1 MEASILSGTAAQ
13 GRRERK
19 PTAMKILKRVL
30 PIVLAVCLLA
40 SLGAVSA
47 IDAGETRTV
56 IGADL
61 TDDQIKTV
69 YKTFGIERGSVKELT
84 VTNQD
89 ERQYLSGVISD
100 AQIGTKAIS
109 CISIEVLA
117 AGKGMTVN
125 TSHITYCTS
134 QMYISALATAGIMDA
149 KISVAAPF
157 DVSGTA
163 ALTGIYKAYEDI
175 TGTKLDETAKAVSSQ
190 ELATTAELAQAIG
203 DYDSVEIVNELK
215 LILNE
220 TKDMTDAELRAKIK
234 EIAAE
239 YNVTLT
245 DDQMTQLVNLCR
257 SLEKLDTN
265 ALLSKVQGH
274 AQAARRRQGQGR
286 VLHREGQGRH
296 HRHRRFLRPC
306 HRPLPQVTPDIK
318 NPPAGSACRSGLPKA
333 RAALLHR
340 PLRSMLFLFL
350 PAAFSGAFR
359 APFCATFLP
368 VARLLP
374 ARVGFCTR
382 LKHGFVPFR
391 KIFAEHRRIASG
403 TISPSPLR
411 THQCEF

>member
-1 MEASILSGTAAQ
+1 
-13 GRRERK
+13 
-19 PTAMKILKRVL
+19 MKFLKRAL
-30 PIVLAVCLLA
+30 PIVLAVCMLA
-40 SLGAVSA
+40 SLCAVSA

-61 TDDQIKTV
+61 TDEQIKTV

-84 VTNQD
+84 VTNKD

-100 AQIGTKAIS
+100 AQIGTKSIS
-109 CISIEVLA
+109 CISIEVLD
-117 AGKGMTVN
+117 AGKGMTVA

-134 QMYISALATAGIMDA
+134 QMYISALATAGITDA

-163 ALTGIYKAYEDI
+163 ALTGVYKAYEDI

-239 YNVTLT
+239 YDVTLT

-265 ALLSKVQGH
+265 ALLSKVQAVQDTLKQLAG
-274 AQAARRRQGQGR
+274 ARDKVASFTGKVKDVITAIGNFFDR
-286 VLHREGQGRH
+286 V
-296 HRHRRFLRPC
+296 
-306 HRPLPQVTPDIK
+306 I
-318 NPPAGSACRSGLPKA
+318 
-333 RAALLHR
+333 
-340 PLRSMLFLFL
+340 
-350 PAAFSGAFR
+350 AF
-359 APFCATFLP
+359 
-368 VARLLP
+368 
-374 ARVGFCTR
+374 
-382 LKHGFVPFR
+382 FR
-391 KIFAEHRRIASG
+391 K
-403 TISPSPLR
+403 
-411 THQCEF
+411 

>member
-149 KISVAAPF
+149 KITVTAPF

-220 TKDMTDAELRAKIK
+220 TKDMTDDQLREEIK
-234 EIAAE
+234 KIAAE
-239 YNVTLT
+239 YDVSLT
-245 DDQMTQLVNLCR
+245 DSQIDSLISLCR
-257 SLEKLDTN
+257 SMEKLDT
-265 ALLSKVQGH
+265 
-274 AQAARRRQGQGR
+274 
-286 VLHREGQGRH
+286 
-296 HRHRRFLRPC
+296 
-306 HRPLPQVTPDIK
+306 
-318 NPPAGSACRSGLPKA
+318 
-333 RAALLHR
+333 AALKEKVEQVQKYLKDIV
-340 PLRSMLFLFL
+340 SKQGEIKQFL
-350 PAAFSGAFR
+350 SN
-359 APFCATFLP
+359 
-368 VARLLP
+368 VADT
-374 ARVGFCTR
+374 VTE
-382 LKHGFVPFR
+382 FVNKVVDFIR
-391 KIFAEHRRIASG
+391 GIFG
-403 TISPSPLR
+403 
-411 THQCEF
+411 

>member
-1 MEASILSGTAAQ
+1 
-13 GRRERK
+13 
-19 PTAMKILKRVL
+19 MKFLKRVL

-61 TDDQIKTV
+61 TDEQIKTV

-100 AQIGTKAIS
+100 AQIGT
-109 CISIEVLA
+109 
-117 AGKGMTVN
+117 
-125 TSHITYCTS
+125 
-134 QMYISALATAGIMDA
+134 
-149 KISVAAPF
+149 
-157 DVSGTA
+157 
-163 ALTGIYKAYEDI
+163 
-175 TGTKLDETAKAVSSQ
+175 KAVSSQ

-220 TKDMTDAELRAKIK
+220 TKDMTDAELRAKIR

-265 ALLSKVQGH
+265 ALLSKVQ
-274 AQAARRRQGQGR
+274 AVQDTLKQ
-286 VLHREGQGRH
+286 L
-296 HRHRRFLRPC
+296 
-306 HRPLPQVTPDIK
+306 
-318 NPPAGSACRSGLPKA
+318 AGAKEKV
-333 RAALLHR
+333 
-340 PLRSMLFLFL
+340 
-350 PAAFSGAFR
+350 AAFTGKVKDVITAIGDFFDRVIAF
-359 APFCATFLP
+359 
-368 VARLLP
+368 
-374 ARVGFCTR
+374 
-382 LKHGFVPFR
+382 FR
-391 KIFAEHRRIASG
+391 K
-403 TISPSPLR
+403 
-411 THQCEF
+411 

>member
-1 MEASILSGTAAQ
+1 
-13 GRRERK
+13 
-19 PTAMKILKRVL
+19 MKFLKRAL

-220 TKDMTDAELRAKIK
+220 TKDMTDAELRA
-234 EIAAE
+234 
-239 YNVTLT
+239 
-245 DDQMTQLVNLCR
+245 R
-257 SLEKLDTN
+257 SKR
-265 ALLSKVQGH
+265 S
-274 AQAARRRQGQGR
+274 
-286 VLHREGQGRH
+286 
-296 HRHRRFLRPC
+296 
-306 HRPLPQVTPDIK
+306 
-318 NPPAGSACRSGLPKA
+318 PPSTTSRS
-333 RAALLHR
+333 R
-340 PLRSMLFLFL
+340 
-350 PAAFSGAFR
+350 
-359 APFCATFLP
+359 T
-368 VARLLP
+368 
-374 ARVGFCTR
+374 TR
-382 LKHGFVPFR
+382 
-391 KIFAEHRRIASG
+391 
-403 TISPSPLR
+403 
-411 THQCEF
+411 

>member
-1 MEASILSGTAAQ
+1 
-13 GRRERK
+13 
-19 PTAMKILKRVL
+19 MKFLKRAL

-84 VTNQD
+84 VTNKD
-89 ERQYLSGVISD
+89 ERQNLSGVI
-100 AQIGTKAIS
+100 
-109 CISIEVLA
+109 
-117 AGKGMTVN
+117 N

-134 QMYISALATAGIMDA
+134 QMYISALATAGITDA
-149 KISVAAPF
+149 KITVTAPF

-163 ALTGIYKAYEDI
+163 ALTGVYKAYEDI

-239 YNVTLT
+239 YDVTLT

-265 ALLSKVQGH
+265 ALLSKVH
-274 AQAARRRQGQGR
+274 AVQDTLKQLAGAKDKIASFTGKVKDVITAIGDFFDR
-286 VLHREGQGRH
+286 V
-296 HRHRRFLRPC
+296 
-306 HRPLPQVTPDIK
+306 I
-318 NPPAGSACRSGLPKA
+318 
-333 RAALLHR
+333 AL
-340 PLRSMLFLFL
+340 
-350 PAAFSGAFR
+350 
-359 APFCATFLP
+359 
-368 VARLLP
+368 
-374 ARVGFCTR
+374 
-382 LKHGFVPFR
+382 FR
-391 KIFAEHRRIASG
+391 K
-403 TISPSPLR
+403 
-411 THQCEF
+411 

>member
-19 PTAMKILKRVL
+19 LTAMKILKRVL

-100 AQIGTKAIS
+100 AQIGTKSIS

-157 DVSGTA
+157 DVSGSA
-163 ALTGIYKAYEDI
+163 ALTGYKAYEDI

-265 ALLSKVQGH
+265 ALLSKVQ
-274 AQAARRRQGQGR
+274 AVQDTLKQ
-286 VLHREGQGRH
+286 L
-296 HRHRRFLRPC
+296 
-306 HRPLPQVTPDIK
+306 
-318 NPPAGSACRSGLPKA
+318 AGAKEKV
-333 RAALLHR
+333 
-340 PLRSMLFLFL
+340 
-350 PAAFSGAFR
+350 AAFTGKVKDVITAIGDF
-359 APFCATFLP
+359 FD
-368 VARLLP
+368 
-374 ARVGFCTR
+374 RVIA
-382 LKHGFVPFR
+382 LFR
-391 KIFAEHRRIASG
+391 K
-403 TISPSPLR
+403 
-411 THQCEF
+411 

>member
-1 MEASILSGTAAQ
+1 
-13 GRRERK
+13 
-19 PTAMKILKRVL
+19 MKFLKRAL
-30 PIVLAVCLLA
+30 PIVLAVCMLA
-40 SLGAVSA
+40 SLCAVSA

-56 IGADL
+56 IGVDL
-61 TDDQIKTV
+61 TDDQIKAV

-84 VTNQD
+84 VTNKD

-100 AQIGTKAIS
+100 AQIGTKSIS
-109 CISIEVLA
+109 CISIEVLD

-134 QMYISALATAGIMDA
+134 QMYISALATAGITDA

-163 ALTGIYKAYEDI
+163 ALTGVYKAYEDI

-239 YNVTLT
+239 YDVTLT

-265 ALLSKVQGH
+265 ALLSKVQ
-274 AQAARRRQGQGR
+274 A
-286 VLHREGQGRH
+286 V
-296 HRHRRFLRPC
+296 
-306 HRPLPQVTPDIK
+306 
-318 NPPAGSACRSGLPKA
+318 
-333 RAALLHR
+333 
-340 PLRSMLFLFL
+340 
-350 PAAFSGAFR
+350 
-359 APFCATFLP
+359 
-368 VARLLP
+368 
-374 ARVGFCTR
+374 
-382 LKHGFVPFR
+382 
-391 KIFAEHRRIASG
+391 
-403 TISPSPLR
+403 
-411 THQCEF
+411 

>member
-1 MEASILSGTAAQ
+1 
-13 GRRERK
+13 
-19 PTAMKILKRVL
+19 MKFLKRAL
-30 PIVLAVCLLA
+30 PIVLAVCMLA
-40 SLGAVSA
+40 SLCAVSA

-61 TDDQIKTV
+61 TDDQIKAV

-84 VTNQD
+84 VTNKD

-100 AQIGTKAIS
+100 AQIGTKSIS
-109 CISIEVLA
+109 CISIEVLD

-134 QMYISALATAGIMDA
+134 QMYISALATAGITDA

-163 ALTGIYKAYEDI
+163 ALTGVYKAYEDI

-239 YNVTLT
+239 YDVTLT

-265 ALLSKVQGH
+265 ALLSKVQAVQDTLKQLAG
-274 AQAARRRQGQGR
+274 AKDKVASFTGKVKDVITAIGDFFDR
-286 VLHREGQGRH
+286 V
-296 HRHRRFLRPC
+296 
-306 HRPLPQVTPDIK
+306 I
-318 NPPAGSACRSGLPKA
+318 
-333 RAALLHR
+333 
-340 PLRSMLFLFL
+340 
-350 PAAFSGAFR
+350 AF
-359 APFCATFLP
+359 
-368 VARLLP
+368 
-374 ARVGFCTR
+374 
-382 LKHGFVPFR
+382 FR
-391 KIFAEHRRIASG
+391 K
-403 TISPSPLR
+403 
-411 THQCEF
+411 

>member
-1 MEASILSGTAAQ
+1 MDRQRLLLCLSFFSESSQPFAAGRQTLNNIFRCFFTDSSPFFRELLYNGGVYPVRDCGARPQ
-13 GRRERK
+13 GKE
-19 PTAMKILKRVL
+19 TITMKILKRVL

-220 TKDMTDAELRAKIK
+220 TKDMTDSELRAKIK

-265 ALLSKVQGH
+265 ALLSKVQ
-274 AQAARRRQGQGR
+274 AVQDTLKQ
-286 VLHREGQGRH
+286 L
-296 HRHRRFLRPC
+296 
-306 HRPLPQVTPDIK
+306 
-318 NPPAGSACRSGLPKA
+318 AGAKEKV
-333 RAALLHR
+333 
-340 PLRSMLFLFL
+340 
-350 PAAFSGAFR
+350 AAFTGKVKDVITAIGDF
-359 APFCATFLP
+359 FD
-368 VARLLP
+368 
-374 ARVGFCTR
+374 RVIA
-382 LKHGFVPFR
+382 LFR
-391 KIFAEHRRIASG
+391 K
-403 TISPSPLR
+403 
-411 THQCEF
+411 

>member
-1 MEASILSGTAAQ
+1 
-13 GRRERK
+13 
-19 PTAMKILKRVL
+19 MKFLKRAL

-40 SLGAVSA
+40 SLCAVSA

-61 TDDQIKTV
+61 TDEQIKTV

-84 VTNQD
+84 VTNKD

-100 AQIGTKAIS
+100 AQIGTKSIS
-109 CISIEVLA
+109 CISIEVLD

-134 QMYISALATAGIMDA
+134 QMYISALATAGITDA
-149 KISVAAPF
+149 KITVTAPF

-163 ALTGIYKAYEDI
+163 ALTGVYKAYEDI

-239 YNVTLT
+239 YDPDSRGGDPADGRKVKGATIHWVDAATAVDAEVRLYDNLFTDANPDAADKDFIECLNPGSLEVLT
-245 DDQMTQLVNLCR
+245 DCKVEAGLAAAADRYAESHEVGKTAPGYQFMRLGYFCLDNKDTKAGHPVFNR
-257 SLEKLDTN
+257 SV
-265 ALLSKVQGH
+265 S
-274 AQAARRRQGQGR
+274 
-286 VLHREGQGRH
+286 
-296 HRHRRFLRPC
+296 
-306 HRPLPQVTPDIK
+306 
-318 NPPAGSACRSGLPKA
+318 
-333 RAALLHR
+333 
-340 PLRSMLFLFL
+340 
-350 PAAFSGAFR
+350 
-359 APFCATFLP
+359 
-368 VARLLP
+368 
-374 ARVGFCTR
+374 
-382 LKHGFVPFR
+382 LKDSF
-391 KIFAEHRRIASG
+391 KK
-403 TISPSPLR
+403 
-411 THQCEF
+411 

>member
-1 MEASILSGTAAQ
+1 
-13 GRRERK
+13 
-19 PTAMKILKRVL
+19 MKFLKRAL

-61 TDDQIKTV
+61 TDEQIKTV

-100 AQIGTKAIS
+100 VQIGTKAIS

-220 TKDMTDAELRAKIK
+220 TKDMTDDQLREEIK
-234 EIAAE
+234 KIAAE
-239 YNVTLT
+239 YDVSLT
-245 DDQMTQLVNLCR
+245 DSQIDSLVSLCR
-257 SLEKLDTN
+257 SMEKLDT
-265 ALLSKVQGH
+265 
-274 AQAARRRQGQGR
+274 
-286 VLHREGQGRH
+286 
-296 HRHRRFLRPC
+296 
-306 HRPLPQVTPDIK
+306 
-318 NPPAGSACRSGLPKA
+318 
-333 RAALLHR
+333 AALKEKVEQVQKYLKDIV
-340 PLRSMLFLFL
+340 SKQGEIKQFL
-350 PAAFSGAFR
+350 SN
-359 APFCATFLP
+359 
-368 VARLLP
+368 VADT
-374 ARVGFCTR
+374 VTE
-382 LKHGFVPFR
+382 FVN
-391 KIFAEHRRIASG
+391 KIVDFIRGIFG
-403 TISPSPLR
+403 
-411 THQCEF
+411 

>member
-1 MEASILSGTAAQ
+1 
-13 GRRERK
+13 
-19 PTAMKILKRVL
+19 MKFLKRAL

-61 TDDQIKTV
+61 TDEQIKTV

-100 AQIGTKAIS
+100 VQIGTKAIS

-220 TKDMTDAELRAKIK
+220 TKDMTDAELRARIK
-234 EIAAE
+234 EIA
-239 YNVTLT
+239 VTLT

-265 ALLSKVQGH
+265 ALLSKVQ
-274 AQAARRRQGQGR
+274 AVQDTLKQ
-286 VLHREGQGRH
+286 L
-296 HRHRRFLRPC
+296 
-306 HRPLPQVTPDIK
+306 
-318 NPPAGSACRSGLPKA
+318 AGAKEKV
-333 RAALLHR
+333 
-340 PLRSMLFLFL
+340 
-350 PAAFSGAFR
+350 AAFTGKVKDVITAIGDFFDRVIAF
-359 APFCATFLP
+359 
-368 VARLLP
+368 
-374 ARVGFCTR
+374 
-382 LKHGFVPFR
+382 FR
-391 KIFAEHRRIASG
+391 K
-403 TISPSPLR
+403 
-411 THQCEF
+411 

>member
-203 DYDSVEIVNELK
+203 DYDSVEIVNE
-215 LILNE
+215 

-265 ALLSKVQGH
+265 ALLSKVQ
-274 AQAARRRQGQGR
+274 AVQDTLKQ
-286 VLHREGQGRH
+286 L
-296 HRHRRFLRPC
+296 
-306 HRPLPQVTPDIK
+306 
-318 NPPAGSACRSGLPKA
+318 AGAKEKV
-333 RAALLHR
+333 
-340 PLRSMLFLFL
+340 
-350 PAAFSGAFR
+350 AAFTGKVKDVITAIGDFFDRVIAF
-359 APFCATFLP
+359 
-368 VARLLP
+368 
-374 ARVGFCTR
+374 
-382 LKHGFVPFR
+382 FR
-391 KIFAEHRRIASG
+391 K
-403 TISPSPLR
+403 
-411 THQCEF
+411 

>member
-1 MEASILSGTAAQ
+1 
-13 GRRERK
+13 
-19 PTAMKILKRVL
+19 MKFLKRAL
-30 PIVLAVCLLA
+30 PIVLAVCMLA

-125 TSHITYCTS
+125 TSHITYCMS

-149 KISVAAPF
+149 KISVTAPF

-265 ALLSKVQGH
+265 ALLSKVQ
-274 AQAARRRQGQGR
+274 AVQDTLKQ
-286 VLHREGQGRH
+286 L
-296 HRHRRFLRPC
+296 
-306 HRPLPQVTPDIK
+306 
-318 NPPAGSACRSGLPKA
+318 AGAKEKV
-333 RAALLHR
+333 
-340 PLRSMLFLFL
+340 
-350 PAAFSGAFR
+350 AAFTGKVKDVITAIGDFFDRVIAF
-359 APFCATFLP
+359 
-368 VARLLP
+368 
-374 ARVGFCTR
+374 
-382 LKHGFVPFR
+382 FR
-391 KIFAEHRRIASG
+391 K
-403 TISPSPLR
+403 
-411 THQCEF
+411 

>member
-1 MEASILSGTAAQ
+1 
-13 GRRERK
+13 
-19 PTAMKILKRVL
+19 MKFLKRAL

-84 VTNQD
+84 VTNKD

-100 AQIGTKAIS
+100 EQIGTKSIS
-109 CISIEVLA
+109 CISIEVLD

-125 TSHITYCTS
+125 TSHI
-134 QMYISALATAGIMDA
+134 SALATAGITDA
-149 KISVAAPF
+149 KITVTAPF

-163 ALTGIYKAYEDI
+163 ALTGVYKAYEDI

-239 YNVTLT
+239 YDVTLT

-265 ALLSKVQGH
+265 ALLSKVH
-274 AQAARRRQGQGR
+274 AVQDTLKQLAGAKDKIASFTGKVKDVITAIGDFFDR
-286 VLHREGQGRH
+286 V
-296 HRHRRFLRPC
+296 
-306 HRPLPQVTPDIK
+306 I
-318 NPPAGSACRSGLPKA
+318 
-333 RAALLHR
+333 AL
-340 PLRSMLFLFL
+340 
-350 PAAFSGAFR
+350 
-359 APFCATFLP
+359 
-368 VARLLP
+368 
-374 ARVGFCTR
+374 
-382 LKHGFVPFR
+382 FR
-391 KIFAEHRRIASG
+391 K
-403 TISPSPLR
+403 
-411 THQCEF
+411 

>member
-1 MEASILSGTAAQ
+1 
-13 GRRERK
+13 
-19 PTAMKILKRVL
+19 MKFLKRAL

-190 ELATTAELAQAIG
+190 ELATTAEP
-203 DYDSVEIVNELK
+203 
-215 LILNE
+215 
-220 TKDMTDAELRAKIK
+220 RA
-234 EIAAE
+234 
-239 YNVTLT
+239 
-245 DDQMTQLVNLCR
+245 
-257 SLEKLDTN
+257 
-265 ALLSKVQGH
+265 GH
-274 AQAARRRQGQGR
+274 W
-286 VLHREGQGRH
+286 
-296 HRHRRFLRPC
+296 
-306 HRPLPQVTPDIK
+306 
-318 NPPAGSACRSGLPKA
+318 
-333 RAALLHR
+333 
-340 PLRSMLFLFL
+340 
-350 PAAFSGAFR
+350 
-359 APFCATFLP
+359 
-368 VARLLP
+368 RL
-374 ARVGFCTR
+374 
-382 LKHGFVPFR
+382 
-391 KIFAEHRRIASG
+391 
-403 TISPSPLR
+403 
-411 THQCEF
+411 

>member
-1 MEASILSGTAAQ
+1 
-13 GRRERK
+13 
-19 PTAMKILKRVL
+19 MKFLKRAL

-61 TDDQIKTV
+61 TDEQIKTV

-220 TKDMTDAELRAKIK
+220 TKDMTDSELRAAV
-234 EIAAE
+234 ESVPVFAE
-239 YNVTLT
+239 LT
-245 DDQMTQLVNLCR
+245 PGQKVRLV
-257 SLEKLDTN
+257 SALEQN
-265 ALLSKVQGH
+265 GH
-274 AQAARRRQGQGR
+274 
-286 VLHREGQGRH
+286 
-296 HRHRRFLRPC
+296 
-306 HRPLPQVTPDIK
+306 T
-318 NPPAGSACRSGLPKA
+318 
-333 RAALLHR
+333 
-340 PLRSMLFLFL
+340 
-350 PAAFSGAFR
+350 
-359 APFCATFLP
+359 
-368 VARLLP
+368 
-374 ARVGFCTR
+374 VGFLGDGINDIPALCEANV
-382 LKHGFVPFR
+382 G
-391 KIFAEHRRIASG
+391 
-403 TISPSPLR
+403 ISVDTAVDAAKDAADVVLLQKDLGVLEQGLSLI
-411 THQCEF
+411 HI

>member
-117 AGKGMTVN
+117 AGKGTSVN

-134 QMYISALATAGIMDA
+134 QMYISALATAGITDA
-149 KISVAAPF
+149 KITVTAPF

-163 ALTGIYKAYEDI
+163 ALTGVYKAYEDI

-239 YNVTLT
+239 YDVTLT

-265 ALLSKVQGH
+265 ALLSKVQ
-274 AQAARRRQGQGR
+274 AVQDTLKQ
-286 VLHREGQGRH
+286 L
-296 HRHRRFLRPC
+296 
-306 HRPLPQVTPDIK
+306 
-318 NPPAGSACRSGLPKA
+318 AGAKEKV
-333 RAALLHR
+333 
-340 PLRSMLFLFL
+340 
-350 PAAFSGAFR
+350 AAFTGKVKDVITAIGDFFDR
-359 APFCATFLP
+359 IIAL
-368 VARLLP
+368 
-374 ARVGFCTR
+374 
-382 LKHGFVPFR
+382 FR
-391 KIFAEHRRIASG
+391 K
-403 TISPSPLR
+403 
-411 THQCEF
+411 